1 LSDDRGPSDPRA
13 RRVPLALQAQLRVR
27 RAQLDSGAV
36 RVGWKVGLHVAEVEE
51 AMGSEPVFG
60 YLTSATRLEPSSTF
74 HTRGV
79 RALRAES
86 EVAVELDR
94 DVRSTNDPETVR
106 AAVAGLATALE
117 LVDVDPPVDSFEEVV
132 ADKVYHR
139 AFVLGPTRKVVPG
152 TRLEST
158 CRVNGEIRASG
169 TTSEDFAVKLLAT
182 ARQLEAVDEGLR
194 AGDRI
199 IAGSLT
205 HVPVRAG
212 DAVEISIEP
221 LGLLASQIVD

>member
-1 LSDDRGPSDPRA
+1 
-13 RRVPLALQAQLRVR
+13 VPLALQTQLRVR
-27 RAQLDSGAV
+27 RAQLDSGSV
-36 RVGWKVGLHVAEVEE
+36 RVGWKVGLHVAEVEKV
-51 AMGSEPVFG
+51 MGSEPGFG

-132 ADKVYHR
+132 ADNVYHR

-158 CRVNGEIRASG
+158 CRVNGKIRASG

-221 LGLLASQIVD
+221 LGLLAIQIVD

>member
-1 LSDDRGPSDPRA
+1 MSDDRGPNDPRA

-51 AMGSEPVFG
+51 VMGSEPVFG

-132 ADKVYHR
+132 ADNVYNR

-158 CRVNGEIRASG
+158 CRVNG
-169 TTSEDFAVKLLAT
+169 
-182 ARQLEAVDEGLR
+182 
-194 AGDRI
+194 
-199 IAGSLT
+199 
-205 HVPVRAG
+205 
-212 DAVEISIEP
+212 
-221 LGLLASQIVD
+221 

>member
-1 LSDDRGPSDPRA
+1 MSDDRGPNDPRA

-51 AMGSEPVFG
+51 VMGSEPVFG
-60 YLTSATRLEPSSTF
+60 YLTSTTRLEPSSTF

-94 DVRSTNDPETVR
+94 DVRSTDDPETVR
-106 AAVAGLATALE
+106 AAVPELATALE
-117 LVDVDPPVDSFEEVV
+117 LVDVDPPVDGFEGVV
-132 ADKVYHR
+132 ADNAYLR
-139 AFVLGPTRKVVPG
+139 AFALGATRFVVPG
-152 TRLEST
+152 TQLLST
-158 CRVNGEIRASG
+158 CQVNGEIRASG
-169 TTSEDFAVKLLAT
+169 TTSEDFAVKLVAI

-199 IAGSLT
+199 ITGSQT
-205 HVPVRAG
+205 HVPVRARE
-212 DAVEISIEP
+212 AVEISIEP
-221 LGLLASQIVD
+221 LGSLAIQIVD

>member
-1 LSDDRGPSDPRA
+1 LSDDRGPNDPRA

-51 AMGSEPVFG
+51 VMGSEPVFG
-60 YLTSATRLEPSSTF
+60 YLTSTTRLEPSSTF

-94 DVRSTNDPETVR
+94 DVRSTDDPETVR
-106 AAVAGLATALE
+106 AAVPELATALE

-132 ADKVYHR
+132 ADNVYHR
-139 AFVLGPTRKVVPG
+139 AFVLGPTRKVVTG

-169 TTSEDFAVKLLAT
+169 ATSEDFAVKLLAT

-199 IAGSLT
+199 ITGSQT
-205 HVPVRAG
+205 HVPVRARE
-212 DAVEISIEP
+212 AVEISIEP
-221 LGLLASQIVD
+221 LGSLAIQIVD

>member
-1 LSDDRGPSDPRA
+1 
-13 RRVPLALQAQLRVR
+13 LALQAQLHARG
-27 RAQLDSGAV
+27 AELDSGAA
-36 RVGWKVGLHVAEVEE
+36 RVGWKVGLHIAEVEE
-51 AMGSEPVFG
+51 VMGNEPVFG
-60 YLTSATRLEPSSTF
+60 YLTSATRLEPGSTF
-74 HTRGV
+74 HRRGV

-94 DVRSTNDPETVR
+94 DVRSTDDPETVR
-106 AAVAGLATALE
+106 TAVAGLAAALE
-117 LVDVDPPVDSFEEVV
+117 LVDVDPPVEGFEGVV
-132 ADKVYHR
+132 SDNVYHR

-158 CRVNGEIRASG
+158 CRVNGEVRDSG
-169 TTSEDFAVKLLAT
+169 KTSEDFAVKLVVI

-199 IAGSLT
+199 ITGSLT

-221 LGLLASQIVD
+221 LGSLAIQIVD

>member
-1 LSDDRGPSDPRA
+1 MSDDRGPNDPRA
-13 RRVPLALQAQLRVR
+13 RRVPPALQAQLRVR
-27 RAQLDSGAV
+27 RAELDSGAT
-36 RVGWKVGLHVAEVEE
+36 RVGWKVGLHIAEVEE
-51 AMGSEPVFG
+51 VMGSEPVFG
-60 YLTSATRLEPSSTF
+60 YLTSATRLEPGSTF

-86 EVAVELDR
+86 EVAIELDR
-94 DVRSTNDPETVR
+94 DVRSTDDPETVR
-106 AAVAGLATALE
+106 AAVAGLAAALE
-117 LVDVDPPVDSFEEVV
+117 LVDVDPPVEGFEEVV
-132 ADKVYHR
+132 ADNVYHR
-139 AFVLGPTRKVVPG
+139 AFALGPTRKVVPG
-152 TRLEST
+152 TWLEST

-169 TTSEDFAVKLLAT
+169 TTSKDFAAKLVAI

-199 IAGSLT
+199 ITGSLT

-221 LGLLASQIVD
+221 LGSLAIQIVD